1 VVRQRSWTLGQKLI
15 LSFAGMAV
23 MAIIVGLTGW
33 WAGSALNGGVER
45 LAGVSGRAMQLAGEI
60 RFLVADLQARERLV
74 VIAAAKQ
81 DAAVMKAEVE
91 AIGQSASR
99 LQKAVTGIEQTNT
112 SDEVAAKTRGLNTA
126 VAAWAKQWDKTR
138 ELAMSFDAMGAS
150 DATEAGRGF
159 GDTARAL
166 AVDIQAIEEQAFT
179 ADRTRAASVYAGARL
194 FLGTSL
200 LITAL
205 FAIGICLFVRR
216 SVTTLSGSAGQLR
229 TGADEVLE
237 TSRQVALAAQQLS
250 RGVSQQ
256 AASLEETSA
265 SMEEMASMTRRNAD
279 HSHEAARLMGT
290 AETAVAKANETLA
303 EMTTSMTNIKESSR
317 KVAKIIKTID
327 EIAFQTNILALN
339 AAVEAAR
346 AGEAGMGFAV
356 VADEVRNLA
365 QRSAQAAKDTTD
377 LIEESIARSDRGA
390 ARVERV
396 AASIDDITH
405 SVSSVKSLIDQVSEA
420 SREQANGFQQ
430 VSQALTQ
437 MEQATQVNASTAEQS
452 SATGEQLRHQAQNSM
467 AAVQQLETLVGGEAD
482 ATPPVEAVAAPPQ
495 PAAGVVRAFMR
506 RAS

>member
-1 VVRQRSWTLGQKLI
+1 MLRQRSWTLGQKLI

-23 MAIIVGLTGW
+23 MVIVVGLTGW
-33 WAGSALNGGVER
+33 WAGRALNGGVER

-74 VIAAAKQ
+74 VIASAKQ
-81 DAAVMKAEVE
+81 DAAVMTAEVD
-91 AIGQSASR
+91 AIGQSARR
-99 LQKAVTGIEQTNT
+99 LENAVADLKQSNGN
-112 SDEVAAKTRGLNTA
+112 DEVSVKARGLNTA
-126 VAAWAKQWDKTR
+126 VAAWARQWGKTR
-138 ELAMSFDAMGAS
+138 QLAMGFDAMGAS
-150 DATEAGRGF
+150 DATEVGRSF
-159 GDTARAL
+159 GDEARAL
-166 AVDIQAIEEQAFT
+166 AVDIQTIEEQAFT
-179 ADRTRAASVYAGARL
+179 ADRTRAASIYAGARAI
-194 FLGTSL
+194 LGTSL

-205 FAIGICLFVRR
+205 AAIGLCLFVRR
-216 SVTTLSGSAGQLR
+216 SVTTLSGAAGQLR
-229 TGADEVLE
+229 DGADEVLE
-237 TSRQVALAAQQLS
+237 TSRHLAQAAQQLS
-250 RGVSQQ
+250 KGVSQQ

-265 SMEEMASMTRRNAD
+265 SMEEMSSMTRRNAD
-279 HSHEAARLMGT
+279 HSHEAARLMAT
-290 AETAVAKANETLA
+290 AETAVAKANETLG

-377 LIEESIARSDRGA
+377 LIEESIARSDRGT

-396 AASIDDITH
+396 AASIEDIEQ

-430 VSQALTQ
+430 VSQALSQ
-437 MEQATQVNASTAEQS
+437 MEQATQVNASTAEQT
-452 SATGEQLRHQAQNSM
+452 AAAGEELRHQAQNSM
-467 AAVQQLETLVGGEAD
+467 VAVQQLETLVGGAAE
-482 ATPPVEAVAAPPQ
+482 PPAEAVAEASPPK
-495 PAAGVVRAFMR
+495 PGVVHAFLR
-506 RAS
+506 KAS

>member
-1 VVRQRSWTLGQKLI
+1 MSHQRSGTLGQKLV
-15 LSFAGMAV
+15 LSFAGMAALAV
-23 MAIIVGLTGW
+23 IVGITGW
-33 WAGSALNGGVER
+33 WSGRALNGGVER

-81 DAAVMKAEVE
+81 DTPVMTAEVD
-91 AIGQSASR
+91 AISKAASQ
-99 LQKAVTGIEQTNT
+99 LSTAVAGIDQIDTA
-112 SDEVAAKTRGLNTA
+112 DEVAAKTRGLNAA
-126 VAAWAKQWDKTR
+126 VAAWAAQWDKTR
-138 ELAMSFDAMGAS
+138 EMAMGFDAMGAS
-150 DATEAGRGF
+150 DSTEAGRKF

-166 AVDIQAIEEQAFT
+166 AVDIQAIEEQAF
-179 ADRTRAASVYAGARL
+179 ADDRARAAAVYARARGILGA
-194 FLGTSL
+194 SL
-200 LITAL
+200 IVTAL
-205 FAIGICLFVRR
+205 FAIGISLFVRR
-216 SVTTLSGSAGQLR
+216 SVKTLADSAGRLR
-229 TGADEVLE
+229 TGADEVLG

-265 SMEEMASMTRRNAD
+265 SMEEMSSMTRRNAD
-279 HSHEAARLMGT
+279 HSHEAARLMIT
-290 AETAVAKANETLA
+290 AESAVTRANDTLG
-303 EMTTSMTNIKESSR
+303 EMTTSMANIKESSR
-317 KVAKIIKTID
+317 QVAKIIKTID

-365 QRSAQAAKDTTD
+365 QRSAQAARDTTN

-396 AASIDDITH
+396 AASIDDIT
-405 SVSSVKSLIDQVSEA
+405 SSVAAVKTLIDQVSDA

-437 MEQATQVNASTAEQS
+437 MEQATQVNASTAEDS
-452 SATGEQLRHQAQNSM
+452 SSTGEQLRRQAQDAM
-467 AAVQQLETLVGGEAD
+467 AAVQQLETLVGG
-482 ATPPVEAVAAPPQ
+482 TPAVAAEPQ
-495 PAAGVVRAFMR
+495 PMASEERAVLQHAA
-506 RAS
+506 